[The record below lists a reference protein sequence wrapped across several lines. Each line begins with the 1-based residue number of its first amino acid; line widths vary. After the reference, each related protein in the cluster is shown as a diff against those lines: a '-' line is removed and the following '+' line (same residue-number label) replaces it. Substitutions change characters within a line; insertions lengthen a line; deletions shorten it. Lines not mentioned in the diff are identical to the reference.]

1 MTRPANPGGRSTA
14 PRVVIDL
21 ERTRHANCGL
31 GRFCRHLAE
40 AVLAAPGRSIE
51 PVLFL
56 PPAPRHERQS
66 VRHFHDGDV
75 EHIDVSPWR
84 KETFARFLRP
94 LVRPLVGTLGADG
107 DCDLWHVT
115 SQSSKYLPLDARVP
129 VVLTIHDLNF
139 LHDDRHRS
147 RPGAVRRKL
156 ATVQAKVDR
165 AAAVVVISRFV
176 ADDVAAHLDLGRRPL
191 HVVPNGLAPAAPASP
206 RRPSFLPP
214 GPFFLTVGAALP
226 HKNCHVLLPLVAR
239 ERSTRLV
246 IAGRSST
253 PYGEFVASEIRR
265 LGLEDRVLL
274 PGEVSDGDRQWLY
287 EQCEAFLFPSLAEGF
302 GFPVLEAMQCGKPV
316 FAARRT
322 SLPEVAGD
330 RAGWWDS
337 FDPDHMLAVV
347 RDGLAAAGST
357 PGFAAGQRAHAAGF
371 SWERAAEEYLRIYGD
386 VLGRSVAPRGEVRC
400 A

>member
-1 MTRPANPGGRSTA
+1 MIRPAKPSGRSA
-14 PRVVIDL
+14 VPRVVIDL

-40 AVLAAPGRSIE
+40 GILQAPGRTIE

-56 PPAPRHERQS
+56 PPREREEPRS
-66 VRHFHDGDV
+66 VRHFHDGAV

-115 SQSSKYLPLDARVP
+115 SQSSKYLPLDPRVP

-156 ATVQAKVDR
+156 AAVQAKVDR
-165 AAAVVVISRFV
+165 AAAVVAISRFV
-176 ADDVAAHLDLGRRPL
+176 ADDVAAHLDLGERPL
-191 HVVPNGLAPAAPASP
+191 HVVPNGLAPAGAASAFRPA
-206 RRPSFLPP
+206 FLPP

-226 HKNCHVLLPLVAR
+226 HKNCHALLPLVAR
-239 ERSTRLV
+239 DRAIRLV

-253 PYGEFVASEIRR
+253 PYGEFLAAEIRR
-265 LGLEDRVLL
+265 LGLGERVCL
-274 PGEVSDGDRQWLY
+274 PGEVSDADRQWLY
-287 EQCEAFLFPSLAEGF
+287 EHCEAFLFPSLAEGF

-347 RDGLAAAGST
+347 RDGLAEAGST
-357 PGFAAGQRAHAAGF
+357 PGFATAQRDHAARF
-371 SWERAAEEYLRIYGD
+371 TWERAAEAYLGVYAE
-386 VLGRSVAPRGEVRC
+386 VLGRNVGSRRGARC